1 MTNAGEVSEA
11 VRHFWETRNAQG
23 ARPSDTASRDAGRR
37 AVTGG
42 KQLDGFAGLIANAA
56 AGAGVP
62 DASVFWA
69 RRKELPGYFRATKE
83 WDLLVVHE
91 RRLLAVIE
99 LKSQVGSFGNNLNN
113 RVEESVGSA
122 YDLTR
127 AHREGA
133 FGSESNPWLGYFFLL
148 EERAGRSGS
157 THQLKV
163 KEPHFPVFE
172 EYQRASYAGRIEEL
186 CRRLVVDRLYNAAW
200 FLLTKPDHSFREPN
214 RQLSGAVFLASL
226 QGHLTAQLKA

>member
-1 MTNAGEVSEA
+1 MTNSDDVGEA
-11 VRHFWETRNAQG
+11 VRHFWETRQAQG
-23 ARPSDTASRDAGRR
+23 DRPSATASRDAGRR

-42 KQLDGFAGLIANAA
+42 KQLDGFAGLIARA
-56 AGAGVP
+56 AGRAGIP

-69 RRKELPGYFRATKE
+69 SRKELPGYFRATKE

-148 EERAGRSGS
+148 EERDGRGGS
-157 THQLKV
+157 THELKV
-163 KEPHFPVFE
+163 SEPHFAVFRE
-172 EYQRASYAGRIEEL
+172 FRRASYSDRIEEL

-200 FLLTKPDHSFREPN
+200 FLLTKPDHSYREPN
-214 RQLSGAVFLASL
+214 RQLSGAVFLSSL